1 MVFATQLIRF
11 YLDKT
16 ASAHLDG
23 KAKTIYAATLTV
35 TNQTAEPLAA
45 RQIAAKFALYLDF
58 RRTSKSFAALPCNR
72 PVAAKHMLFCLPG
85 LLRLDN
91 FIIT

>member
-1 MVFATQLIRF
+1 MVFATQLIKF

-35 TNQTAEPLAA
+35 TNQTAGPLA
-45 RQIAAKFALYLDF
+45 QKSQYMTFMPS
-58 RRTSKSFAALPCNR
+58 RR
-72 PVAAKHMLFCLPG
+72 
-85 LLRLDN
+85 
-91 FIIT
+91 I

>member
-1 MVFATQLIRF
+1 MVFATQLIKF

-35 TNQTAEPLAA
+35 TNQTAEPLVV
-45 RQIAAKFALYLDF
+45 
-58 RRTSKSFAALPCNR
+58 TSSACP
-72 PVAAKHMLFCLPG
+72 
-85 LLRLDN
+85 
-91 FIIT
+91 

>member
-1 MVFATQLIRF
+1 MVFATQLIKF

-35 TNQTAEPLAA
+35 TNQTAEPLGCNKNFSVHLPACPD
-45 RQIAAKFALYLDF
+45 R
-58 RRTSKSFAALPCNR
+58 FAALTGQFNN
-72 PVAAKHMLFCLPG
+72 PG
-85 LLRLDN
+85 LIRNARQRRLIWTGRKQAN
-91 FIIT
+91 T